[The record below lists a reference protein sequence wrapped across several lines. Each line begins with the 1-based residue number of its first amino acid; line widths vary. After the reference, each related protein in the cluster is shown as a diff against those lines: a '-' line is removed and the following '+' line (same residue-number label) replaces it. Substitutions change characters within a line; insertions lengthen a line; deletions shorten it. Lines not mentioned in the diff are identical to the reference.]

1 MRNIYLAL
9 IRQRDHVAFFLAV
22 LISFSLIL
30 SNNTQDIVIL
40 QGKANDIFS
49 FLYKPVAR
57 LRSMAVVEVE
67 AAVLREKN
75 IQLKLQIESM
85 LNLVAENEQL
95 KNLLKY
101 KRESQLTLLPAKVI
115 NKGLTSNLSTI
126 TIDVG
131 SNQGVGLYSS
141 VLTPNGVIGKTV
153 AVGKYSSIVQVISD
167 VNFRLSV
174 QVLPSGARGIL
185 RWVYGDLCEIRE
197 VQKSSETF
205 QEKFRKAQEK
215 FRKAQEKF
223 RKSLEK
229 FRKAQKKFRKS
240 SGKEVQNF
248 CSEVHLKNFHHG
260 RRSSHLEKNHDL
272 PAQMGV
278 WRQL

>member
-49 FLYKPVAR
+49 FLYKPVAW
-57 LRSMAVVEVE
+57 LRSMAVVEDE

-101 KRESQLTLLPAKVI
+101 KRESQLSLLPAKVI
-115 NKGLTSNLSTI
+115 NKGVTSNLSTI

-197 VQKSSETF
+197 VQKNSEIKIGDRVLTSGFSDIYPKNLPVGIVAGIREERGSF
-205 QEKFRKAQEK
+205 QKIITVRIAENLG
-215 FRKAQEKF
+215 
-223 RKSLEK
+223 SLINIFVITE
-229 FRKAQKKFRKS
+229 QKDA
-240 SGKEVQNF
+240 
-248 CSEVHLKNFHHG
+248 
-260 RRSSHLEKNHDL
+260 LE
-272 PAQMGV
+272 
-278 WRQL
+278 